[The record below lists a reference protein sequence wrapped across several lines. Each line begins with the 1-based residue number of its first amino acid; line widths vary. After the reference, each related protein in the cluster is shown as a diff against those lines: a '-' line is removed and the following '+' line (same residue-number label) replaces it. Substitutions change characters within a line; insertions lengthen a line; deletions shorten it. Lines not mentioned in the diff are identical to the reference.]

1 MHTIRNTG
9 FEGFWSSV
17 AAAPS
22 DEDLK
27 NAAFEARLAEMR
39 AEIWSGIADFY
50 ESCRKIDYLA
60 RRRVLHLAKKE
71 KRRVD

>member
-1 MHTIRNTG
+1 MGAQEN
-9 FEGFWSSV
+9 EEALV
-17 AAAPS
+17 LAAAPS

-50 ESCRKIDYLA
+50 ESCRKIDLLVRKRILYLA
-60 RRRVLHLAKKE
+60 KRE